1 MPNIKLD
8 AIDLRILHALQSNA
22 RLSNVELAAEVGL
35 SPSPCLRRVRRL
47 EETGVVSRYVMLV
60 EPASVGLTVNV
71 FVQVSLERQV
81 DEYLRRFEAAVK
93 DWPEVMECY
102 LMTGDADY
110 HLRVAV
116 QDLAAYERFLNE
128 KLTRVAGVSNIRSS
142 FALKRVSY
150 RTDLPIQD
158 DILSV

>member
-1 MPNIKLD
+1 MPRIKLD
-8 AIDLRILHALQSNA
+8 EIDVRILHALQSNA
-22 RLSNVELAAEVGL
+22 RLSNVELAAEIGL

-47 EETGVVSRYVMLV
+47 EETGVISRYVMLV

-71 FVQVSLERQV
+71 FVQVRLERQA
-81 DEYLRRFEAAVK
+81 DEYLQRFETAVR

-116 QDLAAYERFLNE
+116 QDLAAYETFLKE
-128 KLTRVAGVSNIRSS
+128 KLTRVPGISNIRSS
-142 FALKRVSY
+142 FALKRVNY
-150 RTDLPIQD
+150 RTGLPIQGD
-158 DILSV
+158 GFAA

>member
-22 RLSNVELAAEVGL
+22 RLRNVELAAEVGL